1 VQSVIWEINPF
12 DQWGVEKG
20 KKLASSLLPEFQS
33 QVSGDLDSST
43 RGLIQRVQ
51 RQQAQYES

>member
-1 VQSVIWEINPF
+1 VIWEINPF